1 MDDIFSII
9 FFIWIAYAIL
19 ESIVRKKNIP
29 TPQEQPTEID
39 FEIPILENDPNAKI
53 QSPQSSESKIIQ
65 QQKVSQ
71 AIKKSNVG
79 QESYLNFTSDDAM
92 NAMVLAEIFSK
103 PKSLRKK

>member
-39 FEIPILENDPNAKI
+39 FEIPILENAKI

-65 QQKVSQ
+65 QQKISQ